1 MAALVLATAVSQ
13 AANGGAADNGVADA
27 AAGGGAGASAA
38 GASGA
43 AAGGTANGAGDSF
56 LSYSGTATDHGGAIL
71 YRENH
76 VVHYR
81 EGRPAERVVLYT
93 CRDGAAFARKT
104 VVYSDVLAPDF
115 QLDDSSNGMR
125 EGVGSQG
132 SMREVFF
139 REDAAAAEKS
149 GPLPRAPG
157 LVIDAGFDEFVRGN
171 WAALVGGQTL
181 TMRFLV
187 PSRLQAMGFKVQHV
201 RSDSA
206 DGAAAEVFR
215 LKVAGVIGWVAPS
228 IDVYYSAKDHVLTR
242 YAGVSDLRNAAQENL
257 TVDIGFRAADRHPGE
272 AHVMESARKAPLAA
286 CR

>member
-1 MAALVLATAVSQ
+1 MLATAVSQ
-13 AANGGAADNGVADA
+13 AANGGAAGNGVADA
-27 AAGGGAGASAA
+27 AAGDEAAARGAA
-38 GASGA
+38 ASGA
-43 AAGGTANGAGDSF
+43 ANGAGDSF
-56 LSYSGTATDHGGAIL
+56 LSYSGTATDHGGVIL

-81 EGRPAERVVLYT
+81 DGRPAERVVLYT

-104 VVYSDVLAPDF
+104 VVYSGVLAPDF

-125 EGVGSQG
+125 EGVRAKG

-139 REDAAAAEKS
+139 REDAAAADKS

-171 WAALVGGQTL
+171 WAALVGRQTL

-187 PSRLQAMGFKVQHV
+187 PSRLEAMGFKVQHV
-201 RSDSA
+201 RSDSV

-215 LKVAGVIGWVAPS
+215 LKVAGVIGWMAPS

-242 YAGVSDLRNAAQENL
+242 YVGVSDLRNASHDNL
-257 TVDIGFRAADRHPGE
+257 TVDIDFRAADRHPGE